1 MGLITQLNLLAEEI
15 LAVFC
20 STGLTCNI
28 YFLENAFCMQIS
40 SFGYCEATDQQISY
54 PPGLILWFIFLML
67 LPFLHVSSPE
77 SLCPRLCTSCAL
89 QAWQEKNLGN
99 QSLWDAGPGG
109 KGHWLCQEEGEKPW
123 MPWNVHIPDFRAT
136 QSHKKKHRC
145 LSHSWEEPAACVSCK
160 ETQVLGM

>member
-77 SLCPRLCTSCAL
+77 SLCPRLCTSCDSKHGRRRIWEIKASGTL
-89 QAWQEKNLGN
+89 GQVEKDIGCARRRGRSHGCHGMFT
-99 QSLWDAGPGG
+99 SLISGPPRVTRRSTG
-109 KGHWLCQEEGEKPW
+109 
-123 MPWNVHIPDFRAT
+123 V
-136 QSHKKKHRC
+136 
-145 LSHSWEEPAACVSCK
+145 
-160 ETQVLGM
+160 